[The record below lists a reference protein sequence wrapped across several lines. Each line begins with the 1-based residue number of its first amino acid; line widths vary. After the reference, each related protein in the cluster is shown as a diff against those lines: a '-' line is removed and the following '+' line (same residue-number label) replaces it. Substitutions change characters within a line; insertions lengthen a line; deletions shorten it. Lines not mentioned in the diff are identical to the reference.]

1 MPSGLIKWR
10 GKASDLTLHV
20 KAAFAS
26 GLVPVV
32 LAVTDTLGDDAAAQ
46 LYLSLAVHRE

>member
-1 MPSGLIKWR
+1 MEGEGFR
-10 GKASDLTLHV
+10 LTLDV
-20 KAAFAS
+20 KAAFES